1 MVQPQQPAPTPQVKL
16 TVKVTLQ
23 DIYDCLC
30 PACKEQLLGLFESK
44 ARGAAAGALRQQLEA
59 PAAAEPPAP
68 EPEPP
73 PQP

>member
-1 MVQPQQPAPTPQVKL
+1 MVSPQQPAPTPQVKL

-30 PACKEQLLGLFESK
+30 PACKEELLGLFEGK

-59 PAAAEPPAP
+59 PAARP
-68 EPEPP
+68 EPVEGRQDAP
-73 PQP
+73 